1 MTNRRQVLKW
11 AAAAS
16 AAATG
21 ALSLEPSA
29 AASREASPPIE
40 LFVFDRRFAAARAA
54 AARSAA
60 NGVEPAAFAGDLTQ
74 LWYERLDLRW
84 RRAPMTLAGV
94 TTAGGL
100 FVLGTLAADR
110 GMRVLQRAKLPA
122 DASEPL
128 YSWIIA
134 PRAAGAARV

>member
-16 AAATG
+16 AAAMG
-21 ALSLEPSA
+21 ALPLRASA
-29 AASREASPPIE
+29 AASRESPQPVE
-40 LFVFDRRFAAARAA
+40 LFVFDRRFAGARVA

-60 NGVEPAAFAGDLTQ
+60 NGVESAGFSGDLTQ
-74 LWYERLDLRW
+74 LWYDRLDLNW

-110 GMRVLQRAKLPA
+110 GMRVTERVELPA
-122 DASEPL
+122 DASGGEPL
-128 YSWIIA
+128 YSWTIA
-134 PRAAGAARV
+134 PRARG

>member
-1 MTNRRQVLKW
+1 MTSRRQVLKW

-21 ALSLEPSA
+21 VLWLEPSV
-29 AASREASPPIE
+29 AASRKATQPIE
-40 LFVFDRRFAAARAA
+40 LFVFDRRFADARVA

-60 NGVEPAAFAGDLTQ
+60 NGVESAGFDGDLTR
-74 LWYERLDLRW
+74 LWYHRLDLRW

-100 FVLGTLAADR
+100 FVLETLAADR
-110 GMRVLQRAKLPA
+110 GMRVIERTELWA
-122 DASEPL
+122 DATTDEPL
-128 YSWIIA
+128 YSWTIA
-134 PRAAGAARV
+134 PRARA

>member
-1 MTNRRQVLKW
+1 VTNRRQVLKW

-21 ALSLEPSA
+21 ALSLETSA
-29 AASREASPPIE
+29 GASRESSQPIE
-40 LFVFDRRFAAARAA
+40 LFVFDRRFADARAA
-54 AARSAA
+54 AARRAA
-60 NGVEPAAFAGDLTQ
+60 SGIEAAGFAGDLTQ

-110 GMRVLQRAKLPA
+110 GMRVVERTELPA
-122 DASEPL
+122 AAAHDERL
-128 YSWIIA
+128 YSWTIA
-134 PRAAGAARV
+134 PHARG

>member
-21 ALSLEPSA
+21 ALSLRASA
-29 AASREASPPIE
+29 AASRQSSLPIE
-40 LFVFDRRFAAARAA
+40 LFVFDSRFADARAA
-54 AARSAA
+54 AARRTA
-60 NGVEPAAFAGDLTQ
+60 NGVEAAAFDGDLTQ
-74 LWYERLDLRW
+74 LWYQRLDLRW

-100 FVLGTLAADR
+100 FVLETLANDR
-110 GMRVLQRAKLPA
+110 GMRVVERVELPV
-122 DASEPL
+122 DAAYAEPL
-128 YSWIIA
+128 YSWTIA
-134 PRAAGAARV
+134 PRARS

>member
-21 ALSLEPSA
+21 VLSSLRASA
-29 AASREASPPIE
+29 AASRESSRPIE
-40 LFVFDRRFAAARAA
+40 LFVFDRRFADARAA
-54 AARSAA
+54 AARRAA
-60 NGVEPAAFAGDLTQ
+60 SGVEAAGFEGDLTQ
-74 LWYERLDLRW
+74 LWFDRLDLRW

-100 FVLGTLAADR
+100 FVLETLAADR
-110 GMRVLQRAKLPA
+110 GMRVIERAELSP
-122 DASEPL
+122 DASRSEPL
-128 YSWIIA
+128 YSWTIA
-134 PRAAGAARV
+134 PRARG

>member
-21 ALSLEPSA
+21 ALSLRASA
-29 AASREASPPIE
+29 AASRESPRPIE
-40 LFVFDRRFAAARAA
+40 LFVFDRRFADARAA

-60 NGVEPAAFAGDLTQ
+60 NGVAAAGFAGDLTQ
-74 LWYERLDLRW
+74 LWYDRLDLHW

-100 FVLGTLAADR
+100 FVLETLAADR
-110 GMRVLQRAKLPA
+110 GMRVIERTELPA
-122 DASEPL
+122 DAAGGELL

-134 PRAAGAARV
+134 PRARA

>member
-21 ALSLEPSA
+21 ALSLRASA
-29 AASREASPPIE
+29 AGSRESSQPVE
-40 LFVFDRRFAAARAA
+40 LFVFDRRFADARAA
-54 AARSAA
+54 AARRSA
-60 NGVEPAAFAGDLTQ
+60 NGVPTAGFAGDLTQ
-74 LWYERLDLRW
+74 LWYDHLDLNW

-100 FVLGTLAADR
+100 FVLETLAADR
-110 GMRVLQRAKLPA
+110 GMRVLERIELPA
-122 DASEPL
+122 TAATDEPL
-128 YSWIIA
+128 YSWTIA
-134 PRAAGAARV
+134 PRARV